1 MSGKWVV
8 LILVLGLTTTLLN
21 LAIFV
26 GHFST
31 PATAGARTNVSK
43 LLDDEDFTDRLTKIV
58 RKTVRDYCTVGKINT
73 IDC

>member
-31 PATAGARTNVSK
+31 PATARAATNVSK

-58 RKTVRDYCTVGKINT
+58 RKTVRDYCTVGKRNT

>member
-31 PATAGARTNVSK
+31 PATARTGTNVSK
-43 LLDDEDFTDRLTKIV
+43 LLDD
-58 RKTVRDYCTVGKINT
+58 
-73 IDC
+73 